1 MSGKEI
7 MFTPVALGSIELK
20 NRLVMAPLTRMRA
33 IAGDVPNPLAKTYYA
48 QRASAGLIITEATQI
63 SALGRGYPATP
74 GIYSAEQTAAWK
86 EIVQAVHEKGG
97 SIVAQLWHVGRIS
110 HSSLHPEQGIPEAPS
125 AIAAAG
131 QTYGADWKLHDYE
144 TPKAMSVED
153 IARLLKEFEAAA
165 QNAKAAGFDG
175 IEIHSANGYL
185 LDQFL
190 QDKTNQRTDQYGG
203 STENRL
209 RLLGEVIEAVTKVF
223 PADQVGVRLSPYGTF
238 NDISDSDPVALF
250 SAAIQKLNGYKL
262 AYLHMIEP
270 RATSAGGG
278 EQVNEEAPITS
289 EMFRAAYQG
298 KFITAGGYD
307 QAMGEKVLEED
318 LADAVAYGRLY
329 IANPDLAE
337 RFEHD
342 APLNPYNRATFY
354 GGNEAGYTDYPTL
367 QHCDFQL
374 KSHPRVAFFIAV
386 ASGIVLLSIDIE
398 FTFK

>member
-7 MFTPVALGSIELK
+7 MFTPVNLGAIQLK

-33 IAGDVPNPLAKTYYA
+33 VAGHVPNPLAKTYYA

-63 SALGRGYPATP
+63 SPLGMGYPATP
-74 GIYSAEQTAAWK
+74 GIYSPEQTAGWK
-86 EIVQAVHEKGG
+86 EIVDAVHAKGG

-110 HSSLHPEQGIPEAPS
+110 HSSLHPEHGAPEAPS
-125 AIAAAG
+125 AIAPAG
-131 QTYGADWKLHDYE
+131 QTYGADWQLHDYE

-153 IARLLKEFEAAA
+153 IARLLKDYELAA

-175 IEIHSANGYL
+175 VEIHAANGYL

-190 QDKTNQRTDQYGG
+190 QDKTNQRQDQYGG
-203 STENRL
+203 SIENRL
-209 RLLGEVIEAVTKVF
+209 RIVGEVIEAVAKVF
-223 PADQVGVRLSPYGTF
+223 PSDRIGIRLSPYGTF

-250 SAAIQKLNGYKL
+250 SAAIQKLNGYNL

-270 RATSAGGG
+270 RSTSAGGG
-278 EQVNEEAPITS
+278 DQVFEDAPITS

-298 KFITAGGYD
+298 KFLTAGGYD
-307 QAMGEKVLEED
+307 QAMGEKVLEEG

-329 IANPDLAE
+329 ISNPDLAE
-337 RFEHD
+337 RFQKN

-354 GGNEAGYTDYPTL
+354 GGQEAGYTDYPTL
-367 QHCDFQL
+367 
-374 KSHPRVAFFIAV
+374 
-386 ASGIVLLSIDIE
+386 
-398 FTFK
+398 